1 MRILDTCIW
10 ISDEKTTMRE
20 AVTRCNLLHTNGRLY
35 APLNGLQNKLI
46 NVLLLEKE
54 TRLFWLGLSDLQSE
68 GK

>member
-1 MRILDTCIW
+1 
-10 ISDEKTTMRE
+10 MRE